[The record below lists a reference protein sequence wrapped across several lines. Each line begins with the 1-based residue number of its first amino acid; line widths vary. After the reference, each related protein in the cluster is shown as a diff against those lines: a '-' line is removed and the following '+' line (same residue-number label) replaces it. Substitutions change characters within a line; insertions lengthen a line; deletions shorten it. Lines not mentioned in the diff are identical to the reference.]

1 MSNEF
6 YRNIASIRFHYFK
19 MQEQR
24 APASQCFTKP
34 LRLWLPS
41 GIQDEEASP
50 YNTCYSMPEGKAELQ
65 N

>member
-6 YRNIASIRFHYFK
+6 YRKGASIRFHYFK

-24 APASQCFTKP
+24 APKSQCFTKL
-34 LRLWLPS
+34 LRLWFPS
-41 GIQDEEASP
+41 GIQDEEATAP
-50 YNTCYSMPEGKAELQ
+50 NTCYSMPEGKAQLQ